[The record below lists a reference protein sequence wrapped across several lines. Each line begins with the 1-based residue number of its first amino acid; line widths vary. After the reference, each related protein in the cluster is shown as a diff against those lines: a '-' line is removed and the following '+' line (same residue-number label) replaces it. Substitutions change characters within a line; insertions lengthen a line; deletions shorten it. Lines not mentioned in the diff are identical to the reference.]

1 MLAYLLIFFA
11 ALVLAIAVTP
21 VARRMAVLSG
31 VVAVPSSRRVHQ
43 KTTPLLGGVAIYLAS
58 VVALILFSDRF
69 YVSQLVGIIIAATF
83 VSFLGLWDDRWD
95 LPPLVKLTGQAVAAG
110 LLMLTGIRVQ
120 VFASQAI
127 DIALTLFWIVGVVN
141 ALNLVDN
148 MDGLSGGVAAIA
160 SAFFLVLAV
169 QSGQFLVGSLA
180 AALLGACLGFLYY
193 NFNPATIFMGDSG
206 SLFLGFVLAAVGLK
220 LKFDNVDSV
229 TWMVP
234 VLILG
239 VPIFDTTLVF
249 VSRLRRGES
258 PLTGGKDHISHRLVR
273 LGWTH
278 REAVMALYL
287 ICGALG
293 WLATLVARATVTEA
307 LTIGAIV
314 LVTATMALIKLESID
329 LAASGEGSETGRPE
343 IAASS
348 PARDP

>member
-1 MLAYLLIFFA
+1 VLAYFLIFFA

-21 VARRMAVLSG
+21 VARRVAVLSG

-58 VVALILFSDRF
+58 GFALVLFSDRF
-69 YVSQLVGIIIAATF
+69 YVPQLVGIFIGATL
-83 VSFLGLWDDRWD
+83 VSFLGLWDDRSA
-95 LPPLVKLTGQAVAAG
+95 LPPLVKLIGQAVAAS
-110 LLMLTGIRVQ
+110 LLLLTGIRVQ
-120 VFASQAI
+120 IFASGAV
-127 DIALTLFWIVGVVN
+127 DLALTLVWIVGVVN
-141 ALNLVDN
+141 ALNLLDN
-148 MDGLSGGVAAIA
+148 MDGLSGGVAAVA

-206 SLFLGFVLAAVGLK
+206 SLFLGYILAAVGLK
-220 LKFDNVDSV
+220 LKFDNVDTV

-239 VPIFDTTLVF
+239 VPIFDTTV
-249 VSRLRRGES
+249 VVISRLRRGES
-258 PLTGGKDHISHRLVR
+258 PLKGGKDHVSHRLVR

-287 ICGALG
+287 VCGALG
-293 WLATLVARATVTEA
+293 WLATLVAHATAMEA
-307 LTIGAIV
+307 YTIGAIV
-314 LVTATMALIKLESID
+314 CVVALMSLIKLESIRMEP
-329 LAASGEGSETGRPE
+329 SGEGSEPGSVE
-343 IAASS
+343 LASHL
-348 PARDP
+348 PAPDP